1 MKNKMRF
8 AVIGGDM
15 RQLRLAE
22 LLAADGHEVKC
33 FAMEREEPAG
43 VKPCSTAAEAAS
55 GAQCVILPLPV
66 RGRDGCLNAPLS
78 DSRHFIESVFAALSP
93 GQLVCAGRVTQAD
106 AETAGTLGL
115 TITDY
120 FAREEL
126 AVLNAAATAE
136 GAIQIAMEET
146 PDTLCGS
153 ECLVIGYGRIGKM
166 LAHRLKMLGAEVTV
180 SARKQ
185 ADKAWIRSFG
195 LKAADTGRLE
205 IVLGRADIIF
215 NTVPACVLP
224 RERLALIRPGCICI
238 DLASKPGGMDFTA
251 ASELGIKAVWAL
263 SLPGRVAPLS
273 AGKAIRDT
281 LYNILEEREKEN
293 E

>member
-1 MKNKMRF
+1 MRF

-22 LLAADGHEVKC
+22 LLAADGHDVKC

-43 VKPCSTAAEAAS
+43 VKPCSTAAEAAG
-55 GAQCVILPLPV
+55 GAECVVLPLPV
-66 RGRDGCLNAPLS
+66 CGRDGCLNAPLS
-78 DSRHFIESVFAALSP
+78 DSRHFIESVFAALLP
-93 GQLVCAGRVTQAD
+93 GQLICAGRVTRAEAD
-106 AETAGTLGL
+106 TAERLGL
-115 TITDY
+115 EITDY
-120 FAREEL
+120 YAREEL
-126 AVLNAAATAE
+126 AVMNAAATAE

-146 PDTLCGS
+146 PAMLCGS

-166 LAHRLKMLGAEVTV
+166 LSHRLRMLGAEVTV
-180 SARKQ
+180 SARRQ
-185 ADKAWIRSFG
+185 ADKAWIRGFG

-205 IVLGRADIIF
+205 DALGGADIVF

-224 RERLALIRPGCICI
+224 RERLALLKPGCICI
-238 DLASKPGGMDFTA
+238 DLASKPGGMDFSA
-251 ASELGIKAVWAL
+251 ASALGIKAVWAL
-263 SLPGRVAPLS
+263 SLPGRAAPLS
-273 AGKAIRDT
+273 AGAAIRDT

>member
-43 VKPCSTAAEAAS
+43 AQTCASASEAAG
-55 GAQCVILPLPV
+55 GAECVVLPLPV
-66 RGRDGCLNAPLS
+66 CGRDGCLNAPLS
-78 DSRHFIESVFAALSP
+78 DSRHFIESVFADFSP
-93 GQLVCAGRVTQAD
+93 GQLVCAGRVTPAVRE
-106 AETAGTLGL
+106 AAGRFGL
-115 TITDY
+115 EMIDY
-120 FAREEL
+120 FSREEL
-126 AVLNAAATAE
+126 AVLNAATTAE
-136 GAIQIAMEET
+136 GAIQTAMEET
-146 PDTLCGS
+146 PAVLCGS
-153 ECLVIGYGRIGKM
+153 KCLVIGYGRIGKM
-166 LAHRLKMLGAEVTV
+166 LSQRLRMLGADVTV

-185 ADKAWIRSFG
+185 ADKAWIRGFG
-195 LKAADTGRLE
+195 LKAADTGALE
-205 IVLGRADIIF
+205 NELREADVVF

-224 RERLALIRPGCICI
+224 GEKLALLRRGCVCI

-251 ASELGIKAVWAL
+251 ASRLGIKAVRAL
-263 SLPGRVAPLS
+263 SLPGRTAPLS
-273 AGKAIRDT
+273 AGAAIRDT

-293 E
+293 D